1 MRDSFLIDT
10 DWVIDHLHN
19 MEKVVRKLRELAPQG
34 LALSVVSLAELYE
47 GIYYSTNPSG
57 NEKALQRFLTGI
69 SILGISEGICKIFG
83 QERGRLRGEGKT
95 ISDFDLLIAS
105 TCLHNNL
112 TLLTHNIK
120 HFEMVENLKILKG
133 V

>member
-19 MEKVVRKLRELAPQG
+19 MEKVVRKLRELAPKG

-57 NEKALQRFLTGI
+57 NEKALQRFLTGVP
-69 SILGISEGICKIFG
+69 ILGISE
-83 QERGRLRGEGKT
+83 
-95 ISDFDLLIAS
+95 
-105 TCLHNNL
+105 
-112 TLLTHNIK
+112 
-120 HFEMVENLKILKG
+120 
-133 V
+133 